1 MNYVY
6 KIISV
11 TLSFLLWFYVN
22 VGVAKSDTNT
32 LNCYFDRFHSNERYY
47 NIKTVKKFITKNQK
61 YYLSPGKVVR
71 YNSSLFNVETKFVNT
86 NDKIKW
92 QYSKIIK
99 TPSSLIPVTNGYIQF
114 LPEQK
119 IEIDHVFYKKTKR
132 INVSINIP
140 EQINVKVRNIG
151 EAWGKCEYL
160 ITQEAKKEVEEK
172 ARKLAD
178 TEAKSA
184 FSLTNCYEKDISYP
198 KEMFGQFSDKQKKSI
213 KKIDDFFKFGKD
225 TLPEKPYRMLYGLA
239 YLEILVNELCTDV
252 TNYSGIEARKKIEKV
267 LIDLRDTLGLPT
279 KMKRTKIVN
288 IYWSTGKLLELA
300 KVKKLNIKDSK
311 LELIKKLRE
320 AKSELKRELKIGL
333 DEK

>member
-1 MNYVY
+1 MNYAD

-11 TLSFLLWFYVN
+11 TLLFLLWFYVN

-32 LNCYFDRFHSNERYY
+32 LNCHFDRLSPISHVTTR
-47 NIKTVKKFITKNQK
+47 
-61 YYLSPGKVVR
+61 YLSDISMLHNSKFDLMKLVQKKQKHYLSEGNIIR

-86 NDKIKW
+86 DDKIKW
-92 QYSKIIK
+92 QYSQVIGESPRTLDYVFFKN
-99 TPSSLIPVTNGYIQF
+99 TN
-114 LPEQK
+114 K
-119 IEIDHVFYKKTKR
+119 
-132 INVSINIP
+132 INVDI
-140 EQINVKVRNIG
+140 KNIG

-172 ARKLAD
+172 TRKLAD
-178 TEAKSA
+178 KEAKSA
-184 FSLTNCYEKDISYP
+184 FSLTNCYEKEISYP
-198 KEMFGQFSDKQKKSI
+198 KEMFGQFSEKQKKSI
-213 KKIDDFFKFGKD
+213 KKIDEFFKYGKD
-225 TLPEKPYRMLYGLA
+225 TLSEKPYRMLYGLA

-279 KMKRTKIVN
+279 KMKRTKIIN

-300 KVKKLNIKDSK
+300 KVKKLNVKDAK